1 MKTIQIRLISPQTC
15 TGCGTGHKVEVFTE
29 IPDSD
34 ADNTAKA
41 LFSAHSR
48 KLALLGWRDGLC
60 PKCVAEERRVAATLK
75 LIDARAEACARFG
88 QWRDSRTVARPQG
101 DELALRRYTRALR
114 HCSKLQTL
122 GGRIA

>member
-15 TGCGTGHKVEVFTE
+15 TTCGTGHKIEVFTE
-29 IPDSD
+29 IPEQD

-41 LFSAHSR
+41 LFSAHER
-48 KLALLGWRDGLC
+48 KLTRLGWRGGLC
-60 PKCVAEERRVAATLK
+60 PKCVTEERRIAATLK

-88 QWRDSRTVARPQG
+88 QWRDSRKASRPQG
-101 DELALRRYTRALR
+101 DEAALRRYTRSLR
-114 HCSKLQTL
+114 YCAKLQSL